1 MMSDI
6 RKTMFVAGYEIALCL
21 DDEVDALEAWR
32 QYVEDG
38 ELDVVLDRERE
49 EANMIELDHTT
60 STEPGHT
67 CVNSPHV
74 ITMAFDMTDV
84 TGRYEYELARLGSAL
99 YDVLSDLDE
108 EMRNCVKHEAPP
120 CDPDGMML
128 DEVRQEGILD
138 ATRHWRKRIAE
149 LREENDVPTDVG

>member
-1 MMSDI
+1 MTI
-6 RKTMFVAGYEIALCL
+6 TYA
-21 DDEVDALEAWR
+21 
-32 QYVEDG
+32 
-38 ELDVVLDRERE
+38 ELDAPMDSKDQRIE
-49 EANMIELDHTT
+49 ELVRKIDHTT

-138 ATRHWRKRIAE
+138 ATRHWRKRIVT
-149 LREENDVPTDVG
+149 LRDDHAVPTEIG

>member
-1 MMSDI
+1 MSDI

-60 STEPGHT
+60 STETGHT
-67 CVNSPHV
+67 CIKSPHV
-74 ITMAFDMTDV
+74 NTMIK
-84 TGRYEYELARLGSAL
+84 
-99 YDVLSDLDE
+99 E
-108 EMRNCVKHEAPP
+108 E
-120 CDPDGMML
+120 
-128 DEVRQEGILD
+128 
-138 ATRHWRKRIAE
+138 
-149 LREENDVPTDVG
+149 